1 MVIKYP
7 NFNKFPFFL
16 TTTDTDNN
24 LLIDLVDRA
33 KTAETADSVNW
44 SGVNIDTDK
53 DMNLKSLTNLNK
65 IQSKEIEVN
74 KSNSYDAIKIIENG
88 IVKAGLCNFR
98 GAGGDIQLRVNQTA
112 ELGQI
117 NTNYSSWALNITGR
131 SDYISFFRNPP
142 GDLGWKMVLKTTGDG
157 LYPGLDNTYV
167 LGSSTLRWADI
178 STIKIN
184 TKTVTPGYVIQQT
197 GGSYSDSTSHSFA
210 DGTGGIIYSTDITKS
225 DIDQNNYSKIIV
237 EVDAYVDKGNKLL
250 IVKLFDSNGNQ
261 IRSGY
266 ENVRNTTTQTKKFEF
281 ILEDPNTY
289 TIKVITQPVFDSGTL
304 TTTGFRVYW

>member
-44 SGVNIDTDK
+44 SGVNIDADK
-53 DMNLKSLTNLNK
+53 DMGGYSL
-65 IQSKEIEVN
+65 S
-74 KSNSYDAIKIIENG
+74 
-88 IVKAGLCNFR
+88 
-98 GAGGDIQLRVNQTA
+98 
-112 ELGQI
+112 
-117 NTNYSSWALNITGR
+117 NIT
-131 SDYISFFRNPP
+131 SITAVNAYIANLMQ
-142 GDLGWKMVLKTTGDG
+142 DLNMNNFSISGVNTLTT
-157 LYPGLDNTYV
+157 T
-167 LGSSTLRWADI
+167 R
-178 STIKIN
+178 IN

-210 DGTGGIIYSTDITKS
+210 DGTGGIIYSTNITKP
-225 DIDQNNYSKIIV
+225 DIDSNNYSKIII
-237 EVDAYVDKGNKLL
+237 EVDAYVNTGNKLL
-250 IVKLFDSNGNQ
+250 IVKLLDSNGNQ

-266 ENVRNTTTQTKKFEF
+266 EDVRNTTTQTKKFEF
-281 ILEDPNTY
+281 ILEDPTINKY